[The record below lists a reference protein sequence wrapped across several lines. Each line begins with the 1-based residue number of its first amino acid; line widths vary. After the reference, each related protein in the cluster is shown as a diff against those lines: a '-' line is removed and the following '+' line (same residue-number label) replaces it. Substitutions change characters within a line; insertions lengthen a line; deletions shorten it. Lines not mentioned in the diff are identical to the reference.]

1 MRLRLTLLAAILV
14 SIVVGVS
21 GDPARTGGVDQL
33 VVQAGWH
40 QPSGEAAG
48 QPQPLPQTEP
58 PTGPGEPTLNLGAQV
73 SVEID
78 GFLTWAALD
87 RATGALVS
95 SSERTSTTESMIKP
109 WIVAD
114 HLRRAAEDG
123 REPTEEELDHAR
135 RAIRY
140 SDNLTTEA
148 LYLANGADA
157 VVRRMIDMCGLTDTE
172 VFPGWWSRTEMTA
185 ADAVRMGEC
194 LADGTA
200 AGPEWTD
207 WVLEE
212 MRHVE
217 GTTAPE
223 DQRPDAGFE
232 GGRWGIIDGLPPM
245 IPKAEVAIKN
255 GWTRVGATNSWHLA
269 CLAIHEDWVLA
280 VLMRYPADFSLDYG
294 AERCAQVAEQ
304 LFTFPPAQAR

>member
-1 MRLRLTLLAAILV
+1 VRLRLTLLAAMLM
-14 SIVVGVS
+14 SIVVSMS
-21 GDPARTGGVDQL
+21 GGSVGTGGADQL
-33 VVQAGWH
+33 VPQAGWH
-40 QPSGEAAG
+40 QPAG
-48 QPQPLPQTEP
+48 DPADAPQPLPLTEP
-58 PTGPGEPTLNLGAQV
+58 PVASGPPTLNLDARV

-87 RATGALVS
+87 RTTGRLVS
-95 SSERTSTTESMIKP
+95 SSDRTSTTESMIKP

-114 HLRRAAEDG
+114 HLRRVAEAG

-140 SDNLTTEA
+140 SDNLSAEA

-157 VVRRMIDMCGLTDTE
+157 VVRRMIDMCGLTDTT
-172 VFPGWWSRTEMTA
+172 VFPGWWSRTELTA

-194 LADGTA
+194 IANGTA

-223 DQRPDAGFE
+223 DQRPEAGFE
-232 GGRWGIIDGLPPM
+232 GGRWGIIDGLPPS
-245 IPKAEVAIKN
+245 IPVRKVAIKN
-255 GWTRVGATNSWHLA
+255 GWTRVGATNSWHVA

-280 VLMRYPADFSLDYG
+280 VLMRYPASLSLDYG
-294 AERCAQVAEQ
+294 AERCAGVAQQ
-304 LFTFPPAQAR
+304 LFTFPAAQAR